1 MRIAEIRMEKNG
13 FINGELDAKEGSND
27 AKASEARKKGKKSK
41 SYDNDSGR
49 SEKKWSRLRP
59 SERN

>member
-1 MRIAEIRMEKNG
+1 MEKNG